1 MGPDRQHQHCLQH
14 FKTKCRVKPLR
25 LFISHKVFGLGTGNR
40 EWWDQ
45 DSGLTIWLGP
55 TDYFLQR
62 AKHNIRDSSWGRWLT
77 LTQNYASIPHIL
89 LSSQHRTVLTL
100 IRYDGK
106 VSLKCPP
113 DRSNCRN
120 ILLMTFCQVCC
131 WAWPGPRCGPPTTAP
146 TSCPRRASPAR
157 TRSPAATMPT
167 LRLPVS
173 SSMCAFKSPS
183 WK

>member
-1 MGPDRQHQHCLQH
+1 MKVIRGEWVQTGNINIISNTLKRNVELNH
-14 FKTKCRVKPLR
+14 FAYI
-25 LFISHKVFGLGTGNR
+25 FISHKVFGLGTGNR

-120 ILLMTFCQVCC
+120 ILLMTSCQVCC

-157 TRSPAATMPT
+157 TRWGCDDMMT
-167 LRLPVS
+167 
-173 SSMCAFKSPS
+173 
-183 WK
+183 W